1 MGICNSDAR
10 LLQAKLIITSQ
21 LQDADISEAR
31 NSMCECRM
39 LKRTQA
45 VVDGADLVD
54 LVRSNA
60 GALSAG

>member
-1 MGICNSDAR
+1 
-10 LLQAKLIITSQ
+10 
-21 LQDADISEAR
+21 
-31 NSMCECRM
+31 MCECRM